1 MNIVLISTKPYLRI
15 RILACNYVY
24 LFLFDVSLFIF
35 TFIQVFLI
43 KISIELRRN
52 DFLLSV
58 YTFFYFQFI
67 IFITS
72 KNDDMYMEVN
82 YTQLIESRNL
92 RCVNTQT
99 TGYYCINIITRP
111 IYVDAI
117 FQRLMYFVLFSKYKY
132 YYLHLFVFFSFK

>member
-82 YTQLIESRNL
+82 YT
-92 RCVNTQT
+92 
-99 TGYYCINIITRP
+99 
-111 IYVDAI
+111 
-117 FQRLMYFVLFSKYKY
+117 
-132 YYLHLFVFFSFK
+132 